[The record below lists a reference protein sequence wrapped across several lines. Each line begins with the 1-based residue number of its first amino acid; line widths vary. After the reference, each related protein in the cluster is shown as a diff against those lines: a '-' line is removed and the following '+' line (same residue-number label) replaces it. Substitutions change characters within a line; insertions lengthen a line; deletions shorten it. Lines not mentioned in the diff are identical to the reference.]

1 MNEEEL
7 TIAKAIFEEN
17 GNFDIE
23 VELGGSTFAQ
33 VRGSVET
40 DGYEEDDCRCGGYM
54 KGTGAWITTY
64 ASVVISSL
72 ELHSY
77 DDNGNEIPCV
87 IDIHEDAIENYC
99 REQLLRN

>member
-40 DGYEEDDCRCGGYM
+40 DVTRRMIAVAEV
-54 KGTGAWITTY
+54 T
-64 ASVVISSL
+64 
-72 ELHSY
+72 
-77 DDNGNEIPCV
+77 
-87 IDIHEDAIENYC
+87 
-99 REQLLRN
+99 

>member
-64 ASVVISSL
+64 ASVVISSF

-77 DDNGNEIPCV
+77 DENGDELPCHLQVNAGEIV
-87 IDIHEDAIENYC
+87 NYC
-99 REQLLRN
+99 REQLLNH